1 MRRRKGWGN
10 PAYGR
15 GDAGRLRMVREP
27 WGPEGAGRRRG
38 SGARGAEG
46 STDRAGAEGRERRL
60 GGMRVE
66 FWRAQPVSGT
76 GWMCPMQPLHTLL
89 ETMRPNKG
97 FSALLRAEP
106 CPSLTRESE
115 AQ

>member
-1 MRRRKGWGN
+1 
-10 PAYGR
+10 
-15 GDAGRLRMVREP
+15 
-27 WGPEGAGRRRG
+27 
-38 SGARGAEG
+38 
-46 STDRAGAEGRERRL
+46 
-60 GGMRVE
+60 MRVE